1 MNFAFD
7 AANACKRRGSHLMK
21 KVPHYIMRIASR
33 ALAMM
38 DGNILRK
45 WKSCWMQ
52 ACTAGA
58 VLLIAPLAFAA
69 LSVSIACNDFESTGT
84 SSCNYFLDGTA
95 AELAD
100 IERVE
105 VSAKDSVSGWKILV
119 TYHKNSYR
127 ILDDAKPRSSAYF
140 APDAAGAL
148 PLKFVITSK
157 AGSSTTITPTSHVM
171 RRGTM
176 PLLPIEFTGMQLP
189 SAGPQWS
196 ADANAGATLTQKLH
210 IERVPTERTFW
221 AAQYALKGGKAAGY
235 IGAQVSTPTEHHG
248 VFSIWGAEAVANDP
262 ESKANCLYNAHMEG
276 STQGVS
282 CIRAVTGNNLPFRT
296 NVDVELKVT
305 RLDRPPTAIVRPD
318 KHNGTPVGKP
328 ATDFIWFR
336 GEVGGLYVATI
347 GVPGAEGADFRPVV
361 TSNFIETY
369 NFLLPKEHSIV
380 TFYPPSSAKSDARPV
395 TTAYLYDT
403 GGIPYARKQGAT
415 VAGPSLKSDPNVAS
429 EAICERICANNA
441 NCAGYAYAAV
451 KKTCEQKSDTTFS
464 HAGAQPDGVAGI
476 KLQHT
481 FAFRENSYSAGKVVR
496 TISDVGSV
504 PECQLSCE
512 QDAACKSFTYLARDR
527 KCELKDGQGYTDVR
541 AETRW
546 YSGDKQ

>member
-52 ACTAGA
+52 ACTAGS
-58 VLLIAPLAFAA
+58 VLLIAPPAFAA

-157 AGSSTTITPTSHVM
+157 TGSSTTITPTSHVM

-196 ADANAGATLTQKLH
+196 ADANAGATLTP
-210 IERVPTERTFW
+210 ETSYR
-221 AAQYALKGGKAAGY
+221 AG
-235 IGAQVSTPTEHHG
+235 P
-248 VFSIWGAEAVANDP
+248 N
-262 ESKANCLYNAHMEG
+262 
-276 STQGVS
+276 
-282 CIRAVTGNNLPFRT
+282 RT
-296 NVDVELKVT
+296 NVLGRAIRSQGRQGC
-305 RLDRPPTAIVRPD
+305 RLHRGPGVYPDRASWCLQHLGRR
-318 KHNGTPVGKP
+318 G
-328 ATDFIWFR
+328 R
-336 GEVGGLYVATI
+336 GE
-347 GVPGAEGADFRPVV
+347 
-361 TSNFIETY
+361 
-369 NFLLPKEHSIV
+369 
-380 TFYPPSSAKSDARPV
+380 
-395 TTAYLYDT
+395 
-403 GGIPYARKQGAT
+403 
-415 VAGPSLKSDPNVAS
+415 
-429 EAICERICANNA
+429 
-441 NCAGYAYAAV
+441 
-451 KKTCEQKSDTTFS
+451 
-464 HAGAQPDGVAGI
+464 
-476 KLQHT
+476 
-481 FAFRENSYSAGKVVR
+481 
-496 TISDVGSV
+496 
-504 PECQLSCE
+504 
-512 QDAACKSFTYLARDR
+512 
-527 KCELKDGQGYTDVR
+527 
-541 AETRW
+541 
-546 YSGDKQ
+546 